1 MPKRGADEYITKE
14 HGSIANA
21 NSGEE
26 KPAMSTAAQLARRKI
41 ATPKGR
47 LNANR
52 SSHNSSLGGGSTS
65 TFGNGIPQQTFPGL
79 NAGINFGSS
88 TQNPSSDANGGF
100 NFQPPQSSTFN
111 FGVPTTTPNPFSSI
125 NGSSFSMNAGQDVSM
140 ESPQKKAA
148 FGNAFGSN
156 NMNSNTGPS
165 FTFGQAAQQQPN
177 GSFAFGAN
185 QSANNTAGSGGG
197 GLFGRISKPEHSQPP
212 SNPFGQPAQS
222 QPSFGG
228 FGQGASTPQSPASSF
243 TFGQTNNNAAAPTSA
258 PSFTFGQSTSVP
270 QSPMPSFGGGQVTE
284 TQPSGEQPKFTFGQ
298 SSASSNLFGSGNMSG
313 AQTPTAGFG
322 AASAAPVSFGQS
334 QTTSTPSSLF
344 GGSGGAA
351 KSDESKSAPPLFGTS
366 TNTSQ
371 PDASNQEQSAS
382 PEKSTTS
389 SSEPAAQASANPFAS
404 LFAGAGTPP
413 IAPVSKPSF
422 SFGAPSQPSGSPSAN
437 KATEPSS
444 SSKSSFSFGASAQPS
459 STSGSAD
466 TEKPSATPK
475 PAFSFGTSQMPPAA
489 QSTEAE
495 GTSVSKGS
503 FTFGATGAPP
513 AGPASTA
520 ESKSSEP
527 KSSSVFS
534 FGSKQGA
541 SETSN
546 GSDKSKEAASPVTKP
561 TFGFSATSTP
571 VSSGGL
577 FSPAKNNSTGESGG
591 AGKLFGKPANATD
604 AGKEPVQREEST
616 PGHSENPAQGT
627 ASSLFSATPK
637 SAADVGNR
645 SSGAELS
652 SSSSRP
658 SLKNDM
664 PPSTSEPS
672 KTPVYTKAPP
682 FIPSHLDAERYREY
696 DRNYRLHSLNAGLQ
710 QKLATLDPRSYD
722 FDNIIRHY
730 VAARDSI
737 GASLGLYTRNLAGTK
752 RKGDRIDAD
761 DERPPSNKRT
771 RSDNGPQT
779 TTTQSKSSSIFGT
792 GFTPQQPNSDQTPND
807 SNSSRAT
814 ARLNEIIPEKGPS
827 SIVGRPEP
835 APQDNNPFSQITS
848 GPQPSTAAPSTTPT
862 KSPPKKPVFEV
873 PKFGAGGTNFMSAFG
888 AKAKE
893 NAEKFEKNLIEKRK
907 AEDFDSD
914 EDDEETFRKQTE
926 EEMRAKRAKFES
938 VAKGGFTPK
947 IASGSASASA
957 SASEK
962 SSTSASTPS
971 ASVSAGTATPKP
983 ANKFGISGPVVAQ
996 KPAFSSPGFSG
1007 LPAMAP
1013 FHNPFAALSST
1024 GPRGEQPQNQK
1035 DANPFAALSSTGT
1048 SGEQSQNEKDKDSY
1062 RNRSGGFSKDESDS
1076 QDSDRN
1082 QPGDFSKDESDRED
1096 RYRNQSG
1103 GLSKDEGDSQDS
1115 DRNQPGDFSK
1125 DESDREDRN
1134 RNQSGGFSK
1143 DDTEREDDDGEGESS
1158 GYTKDEA
1165 DQDEED
1171 KSESSDDAAEEYPHG
1186 YQANQASSDDKDGEE
1201 DDDNDFQKALDRSA
1215 GRTNAGKSLFD
1226 RIEPNPDRQAS
1237 NEGGSGTGSTP
1248 PIFQSAKNSSFPPA
1262 VWGSH
1267 IGKSTPEAPT
1277 FSPITPATGAAKSGY
1292 KPAST
1297 FNFTPTPVTTTAAQT
1312 PGASIFAGGVTKGG
1326 PVPGEGLFGSRPS
1339 TPSNADKN
1347 NNLAKSI
1354 LTSPAGTDNTW
1365 KEGAPISFGSG
1376 NNSSNGPTF
1385 KFTSASP
1392 RDNDSSTPKPFGS
1405 LFGTPSTT
1413 AKNTETS
1420 NQVGF
1425 QFGVPNSSTP
1435 APGFLGA
1442 ISHLGGGSA
1451 GSSAVSSRATSP
1463 GVTDN
1468 ESVATNETDE
1478 TPEDPQASLMESRAG
1493 EENESCLWEGR
1504 SKAVMFVTKEMAQGT
1519 KLNPNDWNS
1528 MGVGQIRL
1536 LKHKETGKTRIVF
1549 RVEPNAN
1556 ILINSHL
1563 VDGVAYENAS
1573 TSKSGAVKGPLFYK
1587 GNLVRW
1593 VLKVK
1598 TPDMASELAKLMED
1612 NKSASA

>member
-21 NSGEE
+21 NSGED

-52 SSHNSSLGGGSTS
+52 SSHNSSLGGGSTN

-111 FGVPTTTPNPFSSI
+111 FGVPTTTPNPFSST

-156 NMNSNTGPS
+156 NMNSNTGSS

-197 GLFGRISKPEHSQPP
+197 GLFGRISKPEDSQPP

-258 PSFTFGQSTSVP
+258 PSFTFGQSTSVT

-298 SSASSNLFGSGNMSG
+298 GSASSNLFGSGNMSG
-313 AQTPTAGFG
+313 GQTPTAGFG

-334 QTTSTPSSLF
+334 QTTSTQSSLF

-366 TNTSQ
+366 ANTSQ
-371 PDASNQEQSAS
+371 PEASNQQQSAS

-413 IAPVSKPSF
+413 IAPVSKPTF

-437 KATEPSS
+437 KATQPSS
-444 SSKSSFSFGASAQPS
+444 SSNSSFSFGASAQPS

-466 TEKPSATPK
+466 AEKPSATPK
-475 PAFSFGTSQMPPAA
+475 PAFSFGTSQMPQAA
-489 QSTEAE
+489 QPTEAE

-520 ESKSSEP
+520 ESQSSEP

-534 FGSKQGA
+534 FGSKQAG

-577 FSPAKNNSTGESGG
+577 FSPAKNNSAGENGG

-604 AGKEPVQREEST
+604 AGKEPVQRGEST
-616 PGHSENPAQGT
+616 PGRSENPAQGT

-637 SAADVGNR
+637 TAADAGNW
-645 SSGAELS
+645 SSGAEPS

-664 PPSTSEPS
+664 PPSTLEPS

-737 GASLGLYTRNLAGTK
+737 GTSLGLYTRNVAGTK

-761 DERPPSNKRT
+761 DEQPASNKRT
-771 RSDNGPQT
+771 RSDNGPQPT
-779 TTTQSKSSSIFGT
+779 TATTQSNGPSIFGT
-792 GFTPQQPNSDQTPND
+792 GFTPQQPNSDQTTND
-807 SNSSRAT
+807 PSSSRAT

-827 SIVGRPEP
+827 STVSRPAP

-914 EDDEETFRKQTE
+914 EDDEETFRKQAE

-947 IASGSASASA
+947 IASGSGSG
-957 SASEK
+957 SEK

-971 ASVSAGTATPKP
+971 ASVSAGTTTPKP

-996 KPAFSSPGFSG
+996 KPAFSRPGFSG

-1024 GPRGEQPQNQK
+1024 GPSGEQSPNKK

-1048 SGEQSQNEKDKDSY
+1048 SSEQSRNEKDTDSY
-1062 RNRSGGFSKDESDS
+1062 RNQSGGFSKDESDS

-1082 QPGDFSKDESDRED
+1082 QPGGSSKDESDRD
-1096 RYRNQSG
+1096 DSYRNQ
-1103 GLSKDEGDSQDS
+1103 
-1115 DRNQPGDFSK
+1115 P
-1125 DESDREDRN
+1125 
-1134 RNQSGGFSK
+1134 GGFSK
-1143 DDTEREDDDGEGESS
+1143 DETDREDDDGEGESS

-1171 KSESSDDAAEEYPHG
+1171 KSESSDDAAEAYPYG
-1186 YQANQASSDDKDGEE
+1186 YQANQASSDDKDDEE
-1201 DDDNDFQKALDRSA
+1201 DDSNDFRKALDRSS
-1215 GRTNAGKSLFD
+1215 GRGNSGKSLFD
-1226 RIEPNPDRQAS
+1226 RIEPNPDKQAS

-1267 IGKSTPEAPT
+1267 IGKSTPEAPP

-1297 FNFTPTPVTTTAAQT
+1297 FNFTPTPATTASAQM

-1376 NNSSNGPTF
+1376 DNSSNGPTF

-1413 AKNTETS
+1413 AKSTETS

-1425 QFGVPNSSTP
+1425 QFGVPSSSAP

-1442 ISHLGGGSA
+1442 ISHLGSA

-1612 NKSASA
+1612 NKSVSA